1 MQGLGMFLSF
11 SLHVLK
17 AAISLN
23 ATDGSDDSQM
33 LWNWHTIDACFISE
47 SWHIQNNAMFAATC
61 IGVILLVVLVEFL
74 RRLGKEY
81 DSLITRGCQRQAEAF
96 RTRPTSSGCSPV
108 VDEYATG
115 QPNVVT
121 YRATLVQQT
130 IRALIHAATF
140 AGAYIT
146 MLLAMYYNG
155 YIIICIFI
163 GAGLGKFLCD
173 WMIIKIDLTV
183 LEDGDC
189 KRPSRIE
196 PTTTVCCD

>member
-1 MQGLGMFLSF
+1 M
-11 SLHVLK
+11 SLT
-17 AAISLN
+17 N
-23 ATDGSDDSQM
+23 GPQM

-47 SWHIQNNAMFAATC
+47 SWHIQNNGMFAATC
-61 IGVILLVVLVEFL
+61 IGVILLVLLVEFL

-81 DSLITRGCQRQAEAF
+81 DSLITRRCQRQAAAF
-96 RTRPTSSGCSPV
+96 RTKPASPGCSPA
-108 VDEYATG
+108 VDESAPG
-115 QPNVVT
+115 QPTVVT
-121 YRATLVQQT
+121 YRATLVQQA

-173 WMIIKIDLTV
+173 WMIIKIDLTES
-183 LEDGDC
+183 EDGDC
-189 KRPSRIE
+189 KRSSRIE